1 MGRSALVT
9 ALLVDSGMLPK
20 VHLIV
25 ALGDYSMPIFDTFAK
40 RMARVRNAGKPVLFK
55 YDELPADLRVQVVH
69 ILQDV
74 VGIVPNSGRRIFGA
88 VPTPVEVWWHTI
100 HDTLA
105 REMGVFD
112 LGNRGEEYDV
122 QCLNFIIHEPNFEQA
137 MSLIEIVFR
146 FIDTELRHI
155 HSYKGLIYDNAI
167 NELNER
173 FREHAVGYQ
182 YQSGYLVRVDSQY
195 LHAETVEPALSLL
208 YDAGFTGASD
218 EFLDAHKHYR
228 QGNNKDAISN
238 ALKAFESA
246 MKTICDKRKWQ
257 YDKKRATASTLIG
270 ILFAKN
276 LIPPDMQSHFGG
288 LRTTLESGVP
298 TVRNRMGGHGQGSVP
313 VDVPDYIVPYVL
325 HLTASNIVL
334 LVSAYNELK

>member
-1 MGRSALVT
+1 
-9 ALLVDSGMLPK
+9 ML
-20 VHLIV
+20 
-25 ALGDYSMPIFDTFAK
+25 IFDTFAK
-40 RMARVRNAGKPVLFK
+40 RMARVRNAGKPILYK
-55 YDELPADLRVQVVH
+55 YEELPAKLRVQVVH
-69 ILQDV
+69 ILQDT
-74 VGIVPNSGRRIFGA
+74 IERIPHSGSSVFDRTHSSEEG
-88 VPTPVEVWWHTI
+88 WWRTI

-105 REMGVFD
+105 KEMGKFKLRDTNEGYD
-112 LGNRGEEYDV
+112 L
-122 QCLNFIIHEPNFEQA
+122 QCLNFILQSKDFEQV
-137 MSLIEIVFR
+137 MSLIEIAFR
-146 FIDTELRHI
+146 LIDTELRWNNGYREQLY
-155 HSYKGLIYDNAI
+155 SDAI
-167 NELNER
+167 SELNQR
-173 FREHAVGYQ
+173 FQEHAIGYQ
-182 YQSGYLVRVDSQY
+182 YKSGYLVRVDSQY
-195 LHAETVEPALSLL
+195 LHTETVEPALSLL

-257 YDKKRATASTLIG
+257 YDKKRATASTLIS